1 MAGAGADAGAG
12 VGAVEVAIFRARE
25 GAGGHQMRGGWGPS
39 QCMCVWETEAE
50 RQGDTGKEIRQN
62 RAGLFG
68 RLDEWRWSSSAPSY
82 YYGWR
87 WRPPDGWAILVLWR
101 ETDGYGYKL
110 LGCGLKLASC
120 CHRVGAESGE
130 SLIFFV
136 NGARGIITTRL
147 SAREQMPWG
156 SAEIVDVDSDS
167 AVRLLFTLLAPRSID
182 VSHHLC
188 GLDGAGDR
196 G

>member
-1 MAGAGADAGAG
+1 MRAGVGAGTEAGAVAGAGADAGAG

-101 ETDGYGYKL
+101 DTDGYGYKL

-130 SLIFFV
+130 SLIF
-136 NGARGIITTRL
+136 L
-147 SAREQMPWG
+147 
-156 SAEIVDVDSDS
+156 
-167 AVRLLFTLLAPRSID
+167 
-182 VSHHLC
+182 
-188 GLDGAGDR
+188 
-196 G
+196 